1 MSYKVTINNKTLELP
16 KCTLAIEEMVEKIRD
31 TEKEVGKGTA
41 KKRTL
46 VEQMLEFVCMCIN
59 EEQAKEVL
67 NHTDIEDIDT
77 KDLEIAVNRIMNAYS
92 TKLTNEQLANTKK
105 LMADV
110 NSSFKAD
117 NLQKFIN
124 QMSANK

>member
-46 VEQMLEFVCMCIN
+46 VEQMLEFVCMCIG

-67 NHTDIEDIDT
+67 NYTDIEDIDT

-117 NLQKFIN
+117 NLQNFIN